1 MKKMISTEE
10 SKPYRRII
18 TGQERRFLF
27 APTTH
32 ISLVLRLRGQI
43 SEEALEKAV
52 EKMLITYPQF
62 RVRIEWDE
70 AGVHDATTEGA
81 AKVPVNVYPRKSDD
95 DWIDVLNQEHAI
107 PLRPSKG
114 PLTRFILV
122 KGSDASEL
130 IVFCHHTISDGRS
143 LEFALREVLLHLNN
157 PNRESAE
164 FLDVPPQT
172 LDIFPKGSEWGR
184 VKRGLVGRI
193 NKNWQK
199 EKVLFDEEDLVNIWE
214 AAWKKTSYGIEII
227 EFDED
232 ETQRLVEVSR
242 ENDVT
247 LNSTLLIALVKSR
260 IDAIGS
266 YDGKAKV
273 ATAVDARKRLQIDCS
288 GAVGFY
294 AGGSF
299 TEFDFKGKSSLWD
312 NVRSYHKD
320 VSKDLE
326 NNNVFET
333 VISHH
338 YLDQTLVDAM
348 SAAFYGDQIESHQSR
363 YKKLSEYASKKDG
376 MVVKYLERMGS
387 RAPDIIS
394 TNLGRLSIPSEV
406 DGITVERA
414 FFTPSAGMKMEI
426 VLGIATISGKL
437 TVTLNYYHGY
447 ADVDNVVKIRDRAEE
462 ILRSLIEK

>member
-1 MKKMISTEE
+1 MITTEE

-27 APTTH
+27 GPNAH
-32 ISLVLRLRGQI
+32 ISLVLRLKGQV
-43 SEEALEKAV
+43 SKEALEKAV

-70 AGVHDATTEGA
+70 AGVHDSTTEGA
-81 AKVPVNVYPRKSDD
+81 AKIPVKVYPRESDSH
-95 DWIDVLNQEHAI
+95 WKDVLNLEHAI

-122 KGSDASEL
+122 KGDDTSEL

-143 LEFALREVLLHLNN
+143 LEFALREVLLHLND
-157 PNRESAE
+157 PERKSPE

-193 NKNWQK
+193 NKNWQR
-199 EKVLFDEEDLVNIWE
+199 EKVPFDEEDLVNIWE
-214 AAWKKTSYGIEII
+214 ASWKNTSYGIEII
-227 EFDED
+227 EFDEN
-232 ETQRLVEVSR
+232 ETKGLVEVSR
-242 ENDVT
+242 ENVVT
-247 LNSTLLIALVKSR
+247 LNSTLLIALVKAR
-260 IDAIGS
+260 IDAVGP

-273 ATAVDARKRLQIDCS
+273 ATAVDARRRLRIDCS
-288 GAVGFY
+288 DAVGFY

-299 TEFDFKGKSSLWD
+299 MEFKYKESAPLWD
-312 NVRSYHKD
+312 NVRVYHKA

-326 NNNVFET
+326 NNNIFET
-333 VISHH
+333 VVSHH

-348 SAAFYGDQIESHQSR
+348 SVAFYGDQIEPHQSR
-363 YKKLSEYASKKDG
+363 YSKLSAYASKKDG
-376 MVVKYLERMGS
+376 MVTKYLERIGG

-394 TNLGRLSIPSEV
+394 TNLGKLSIPDKIS
-406 DGITVERA
+406 GIEVERA

-426 VLGIATISGKL
+426 VLGIATASGKL
-437 TVTLNYYHGY
+437 TVTMNYYRGY
-447 ADVDNVVKIRDRAEE
+447 VDANAIRRIRDRAEE
-462 ILRSLIEK
+462 ILRGLIQD

>member
-1 MKKMISTEE
+1 MITTEE

-27 APTTH
+27 GPNAH
-32 ISLVLRLRGQI
+32 ISLVLRLKGQV
-43 SEEALEKAV
+43 SEGALEKAV

-70 AGVHDATTEGA
+70 SGVHDSTTEGA
-81 AKVPVNVYPRKSDD
+81 AKIPVKAYPRESDTH
-95 DWIDVLNQEHAI
+95 WMNVLNLEHAI

-122 KGSDASEL
+122 KGRDTSEL
-130 IVFCHHTISDGRS
+130 IVFCHHSISDGRS
-143 LEFALREVLLHLNN
+143 LEFALREVLLHLND
-157 PNRESAE
+157 PERTPPE

-214 AAWKKTSYGIEII
+214 ASWKNTSYGIEVI
-227 EFDED
+227 EFDET
-232 ETQRLVEVSR
+232 ETARLVEVSR
-242 ENDVT
+242 ENGVT
-247 LNSTLLIALVKSR
+247 LNSTLLIALLKAR
-260 IDAIGS
+260 IDAVGP
-266 YDGKAKV
+266 YDSKAKV
-273 ATAVDARKRLQIDCS
+273 ATAVDARKRLRIDCS
-288 GAVGFY
+288 NAVGFY

-299 TEFDFKGKSSLWD
+299 MEFKYRENASLWD
-312 NVRSYHKD
+312 NVRVYHKA

-333 VISHH
+333 VVSHH

-348 SAAFYGDQIESHQSR
+348 SVAFYGDQIEPHQSR
-363 YKKLSEYASKKDG
+363 YSKLFVYASKKDG
-376 MVVKYLERMGS
+376 MVAKYLERIGG

-394 TNLGRLSIPSEV
+394 TNLGKLSIPDEISDVE
-406 DGITVERA
+406 VERA

-426 VLGIATISGKL
+426 VLGIATVSGKL
-437 TVTLNYYHGY
+437 TLTLNYYHGY
-447 ADVDNVVKIRDRAEE
+447 IDANAIRRIRDRAEE
-462 ILRSLIEK
+462 ILRGLIQD

>member
-1 MKKMISTEE
+1 MITTEE

-27 APTTH
+27 GPTAH
-32 ISLVLRLRGQI
+32 ISLVLRLKGHV
-43 SEEALEKAV
+43 SEEALETAV

-62 RVRIEWDE
+62 GVRIEWDE
-70 AGVHDATTEGA
+70 SGVHDSTTEGA
-81 AKVPVNVYPRKSDD
+81 AKVPVKVYPRDSDAY
-95 DWIDVLNQEHAI
+95 WIDVLNQEHAI

-114 PLTRFILV
+114 PLTRFVLV
-122 KGSDASEL
+122 KGDDLSEL

-143 LEFALREVLLHLNN
+143 LEFALREVLLHLND
-157 PNRESAE
+157 PSRESPE

-199 EKVLFDEEDLVNIWE
+199 EKVLFDEEDLLNIWA
-214 AAWKKTSYGIEII
+214 AAWKNTSYGIEII
-227 EFDED
+227 EFDEN
-232 ETQRLVEVSR
+232 ETKRLVEVSR
-242 ENDVT
+242 ENEVT
-247 LNSTLLIALVKSR
+247 LNSTLLIALVKAR
-260 IDAIGS
+260 IDAVGT

-273 ATAVDARKRLQIDCS
+273 ATAVDARKRLRIDCS
-288 GAVGFY
+288 DAVGFY

-299 TEFDFKGKSSLWD
+299 MEFKYKESSSLWE
-312 NVRSYHKD
+312 NVRVYHKAI
-320 VSKDLE
+320 SKDLE

-348 SAAFYGDQIESHQSR
+348 SAAFYGDQIEPHQSR
-363 YKKLSEYASKKDG
+363 YSKLSEYARRQDG
-376 MVVKYLERMGS
+376 MVVKYLERMGG

-394 TNLGRLSIPSEV
+394 TNLGKLSTPNEIS
-406 DGITVERA
+406 GIEVERA

-426 VLGIATISGKL
+426 VLGIATVSGKL

-447 ADVDNVVKIRDRAEE
+447 ADSEAIRKIRDRAEE
-462 ILRSLIEK
+462 ILRTLIEH

>member
-1 MKKMISTEE
+1 MITTEE
-10 SKPYRRII
+10 SKPYKRII

-27 APTTH
+27 GPNAH
-32 ISLVLRLRGQI
+32 ISLVLRLKGQV
-43 SEEALEKAV
+43 SEQALETAV

-62 RVRIEWDE
+62 GVRIEWDE
-70 AGVHDATTEGA
+70 AGVHDSTTEGA
-81 AKVPVNVYPRKSDD
+81 AKIPVKVYPRESDSH
-95 DWIDVLNQEHAI
+95 WIDVLNLEHAI

-122 KGSDASEL
+122 KGNNTSEL
-130 IVFCHHTISDGRS
+130 MVFCHHTISDGRS
-143 LEFALREVLLHLNN
+143 LEFALREVLLHLND
-157 PNRESAE
+157 PKRKSPA

-193 NKNWQK
+193 NKNWQR

-214 AAWKKTSYGIEII
+214 ASWKNTSYGIEII
-227 EFDED
+227 EFDKT
-232 ETQRLVEVSR
+232 ETKRLIEVSR

-247 LNSTLLIALVKSR
+247 LNSALLIALVKAR
-260 IDAIGS
+260 IDAVGP

-273 ATAVDARKRLQIDCS
+273 ATAVDARKRLRIDCS
-288 GAVGFY
+288 DAVGFY

-299 TEFDFKGKSSLWD
+299 MEFKYKENASLWD
-312 NVRSYHKD
+312 NVRVYHKA

-348 SAAFYGDQIESHQSR
+348 SVAFYGDQIEPHQSR
-363 YKKLSEYASKKDG
+363 YSKLSVYASKKDG
-376 MVVKYLERMGS
+376 MVTKYLERIGS

-394 TNLGRLSIPSEV
+394 TNLGKLGIPDKISGIEV
-406 DGITVERA
+406 QRA

-426 VLGIATISGKL
+426 VLGIATMNGRL
-437 TVTLNYYHGY
+437 TLTLNYYHGY
-447 ADVDNVVKIRDRAEE
+447 ADSEAIKKIHDRAEE
-462 ILRSLIEK
+462 ILRSLIEN

>member
-1 MKKMISTEE
+1 MKKMTVTQQ

-27 APTTH
+27 GPTAH
-32 ISLVLRLRGQI
+32 ISLVLRFRGQV
-43 SEEALEKAV
+43 SEAALERAV

-62 RVRIEWDE
+62 GVRIEWDE

-81 AKVPVNVYPRKSDD
+81 AKVPVKVYSRDSDNH
-95 DWIDVLNQEHAI
+95 WINVLNQEHAI

-122 KGSDASEL
+122 KGDDVSEL

-143 LEFALREVLLHLNN
+143 LEFALREVLLHLDD
-157 PNRESAE
+157 PNRDSPELLE
-164 FLDVPPQT
+164 VPPQT

-184 VKRGLVGRI
+184 VKRGLVRRI
-193 NKNWQK
+193 NKKWEK

-214 AAWKKTSYGIEII
+214 ASWKNTSYGIEII
-227 EFDED
+227 EFDEE

-247 LNSTLLIALVKSR
+247 LNSTLLVALLKAR
-260 IDAIGS
+260 IDAIKP
-266 YDGKAKV
+266 YDDKATV
-273 ATAVDARKRLQIDCS
+273 ATAVDARKRLRVDCS
-288 GAVGFY
+288 GAAGFY

-299 TEFDFKGKSSLWD
+299 MEFGFREDSSIWD
-312 NVRSYHKD
+312 NVRTYHKA

-326 NNNVFET
+326 KNNVFET
-333 VISHH
+333 VVSHH

-348 SAAFYGDQIESHQSR
+348 SAAFYGDQIEPHQSR
-363 YKKLSEYASKKDG
+363 YSKLTEYAKKKDG
-376 MVVKYLERMGS
+376 MVFKYLERMGD
-387 RAPDIIS
+387 RAPDLIS
-394 TNLGRLSIPSEV
+394 TNLGRLTIPDEIS
-406 DGITVERA
+406 GITVERA

-426 VLGIATISGKL
+426 VLGVATIRGRL
-437 TVTLNYYHGY
+437 TITLNYYHGY
-447 ADVDNVVKIRDRAEE
+447 MEGEKIRKIRDRAEV
-462 ILRSLIEK
+462 ILRGLLE